1 MMKRYLLALAILIL
15 AVLIYDSDP
24 KSIANYLS
32 GVNPLFYLLLPLPG
46 LFTSVLRTYRWRML
60 LGKNISL
67 PSLFPI
73 QMAGI
78 AISNITPGRL
88 GEPAK
93 ALFLKN
99 AEGIRVSKS
108 LQSIIWERI
117 LDLTLLLILALLFL
131 TSYLG
136 RLSESILTIG
146 ILGVAFVI
154 AVCATMIYGLYNQK
168 AGYFLLGLA
177 QKIPYVKKKITK
189 DFLKSFYETD
199 GMSGKL
205 LFNSFLLSAVIWML
219 DSVTYYL
226 AFYALGVTGYSLF
239 FYATLIAFAI
249 FAGLVSFLPGG
260 IGSTEAVL
268 IFVMTINGVPQS
280 LGAAGALLGR
290 AFSLWL
296 ALAIGFLSIFYLA
309 KIGVK
314 GGEKFGAK

>member
-15 AVLIYDSDP
+15 AMLIYSSDP
-24 KSIANYLS
+24 KSIASHLS
-32 GVNPLFYLLLPLPG
+32 GVNPLFYILLPLPG
-46 LFTSVLRTYRWRML
+46 LITSVLRTYRWRML
-60 LGKNISL
+60 LGKDISL
-67 PSLFPI
+67 KGLFPI

-78 AISNITPGRL
+78 ALSNITPGRL

-117 LDLTLLLILALLFL
+117 LDLTLLLVLALLFL

-136 RLSESILTIG
+136 RLSESILMLG
-146 ILGVAFVI
+146 ILGVGFVI

-177 QKIPYVKKKITK
+177 HKIPYVKKRVTK
-189 DFLKSFYETD
+189 GFLKSFYETD
-199 GMSGKL
+199 GMSGRIL
-205 LFNSFLLSAVIWML
+205 STTFLLSAVIWMI

-268 IFVMTINGVPQS
+268 IFVMTLNGVPQS
-280 LGAAGALLGR
+280 LGAAGALLSR
-290 AFSLWL
+290 AFSLWM
-296 ALAIGFLSIFYLA
+296 ALLIGFLSMFYLTR
-309 KIGVK
+309 IGIK
-314 GGEKFGAK
+314 K